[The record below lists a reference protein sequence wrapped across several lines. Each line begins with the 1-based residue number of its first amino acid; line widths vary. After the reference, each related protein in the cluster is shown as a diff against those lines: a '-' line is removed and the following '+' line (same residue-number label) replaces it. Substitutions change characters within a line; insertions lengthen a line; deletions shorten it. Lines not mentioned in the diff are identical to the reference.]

1 MSDKAKDLKETYEQ
15 LNEETKDSL
24 KGLDKLIKNNSMSV
38 EDVVSLIDNKMMADT
53 FHPELKAIEA
63 MTSDDYSALYKEM
76 AKGVKETP
84 EKYEEHLNASGMT
97 ADELELLF
105 TTIDGVIVR
114 YPEVWEAK
122 ENAQLLHPRNLAIL
136 VSALKRDKK

>member
-1 MSDKAKDLKETYEQ
+1 MSDKAKELKETYEQ
-15 LNEETKDSL
+15 LNKETKDSL
-24 KGLDKLIKNNSMSV
+24 KGLDKLIQNNSMSV
-38 EDVVSLIDNKMMADT
+38 EEVIALIDNKMMADT

-63 MTSDDYSALYKEM
+63 MSSIDYSALYKEM
-76 AKGVKETP
+76 AKDIKEKP
-84 EKYEEHLNASGMT
+84 ERYDEHLDASGMS

-122 ENAQLLHPRNLAIL
+122 KNAELLHPRNLAIL
-136 VSALKRDKK
+136 ISALKNDKK